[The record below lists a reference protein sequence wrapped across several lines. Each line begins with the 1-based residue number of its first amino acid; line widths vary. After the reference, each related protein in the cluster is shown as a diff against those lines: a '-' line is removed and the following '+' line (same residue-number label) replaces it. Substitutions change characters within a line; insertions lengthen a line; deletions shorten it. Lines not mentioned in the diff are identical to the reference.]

1 MNIICF
7 GFGQVA
13 KNFIKKLKDQG
24 TTFKL
29 TTTSREESKTKEFEN
44 INYESFQFTKEG
56 FDKNFLKRF
65 EEADHILLSIAP
77 IHGVDIV
84 IKNFKD
90 NFKSNKLKWI
100 TYLSA
105 TSVYGNHNGEW
116 VDENSET
123 KPTSPNGVERLKVE
137 KEWMQLA
144 SKFDLPFQI
153 FRLSG
158 IYSNQFNI
166 LKRLKSGE
174 AKIINKKNHFFSRIH
189 VEDIADIL
197 LSSLNNLKKKEIYN
211 ISDNLPASAEEVA
224 MYGVKLLGIDKPK
237 TIEINEI
244 ESEMLKN
251 FYKDS
256 KKVDNKKM
264 KEFFNHKLKYPT
276 YVEGLDSAR
285 LLPAQARPSRVWQK
299 PFGPWCPLPK
309 TLGR

>member
-24 TTFKL
+24 ATFKL
-29 TTTSREESKTKEFEN
+29 TATSREESKTEEFEN
-44 INYESFQFTKEG
+44 ITYESFQFTKEG

-189 VEDIADIL
+189 VEDIANIL
-197 LSSLNNLKKKEIYN
+197 FSSLNNFKKKEIYN

-237 TIEINEI
+237 TIQINEI

-264 KEFFNHKLKYPT
+264 KKFFNHKLKYPT
-276 YVEGLDSAR
+276 YVEGLNYI
-285 LLPAQARPSRVWQK
+285 
-299 PFGPWCPLPK
+299 FNNII
-309 TLGR
+309 

>member
-1 MNIICF
+1 MSAKNIICF

-24 TTFKL
+24 ITFKL
-29 TTTSREESKTKEFEN
+29 TVTSREESKTKEFEN
-44 INYESFQFTKEG
+44 INYESFQFSEEG
-56 FDKNFLKRF
+56 FDKTFMSRF
-65 EEADHILLSIAP
+65 EEADHILISIAP
-77 IHGVDIV
+77 INGTDIV
-84 IKNFKD
+84 IKNLKD
-90 NFKSNKLKWI
+90 YFKSSKFKWI

-105 TSVYGNHNGEW
+105 TSVYGNHNGKW

-123 KPTSPNGVERLKVE
+123 RPTSPNGVERLKVE
-137 KEWMQLA
+137 KEWMHLA

-158 IYSNQFNI
+158 IYSNQYNI

-189 VEDIADIL
+189 VEDIANIL
-197 LSSLNNLKKKEIYN
+197 FSSLNNFKKKEIYN
-211 ISDNLPASAEEVA
+211 ISDNKPASSEEVA

-276 YVEGLDSAR
+276 YVEGLNYI
-285 LLPAQARPSRVWQK
+285 
-299 PFGPWCPLPK
+299 FNN
-309 TLGR
+309 TF

>member
-1 MNIICF
+1 MQTKNIICF

-24 TTFKL
+24 FTFKL
-29 TTTSREESKTKEFEN
+29 TTTSREESKTKQFEN
-44 INYESFQFTKEG
+44 INYESFQFTEEG
-56 FDKNFLKRF
+56 FDKTFISRF

-77 IHGVDIV
+77 IKGTDIV
-84 IKNFKD
+84 IKNLKD
-90 NFKSNKLKWI
+90 YFKSSKFKWI

-105 TSVYGNHNGEW
+105 TSVYGDHNGEW

-123 KPTSPNGVERLKVE
+123 KPTSPNGIERLKVE

-144 SKFDLPFQI
+144 RKFDLPFQI

-158 IYSNQFNI
+158 IYSNQYNI

-174 AKIINKKNHFFSRIH
+174 AKIINKKNQFFSRIH
-189 VEDIADIL
+189 VEDIANVL
-197 LSSLNNLKKKEIYN
+197 FSSLNNFKKKEIYN

-276 YVEGLDSAR
+276 YVEGLNYI
-285 LLPAQARPSRVWQK
+285 
-299 PFGPWCPLPK
+299 FNN
-309 TLGR
+309 TI

>member
-24 TTFKL
+24 TAFKL
-29 TTTSREESKTKEFEN
+29 TTTSREESKIKEFEN

-90 NFKSNKLKWI
+90 NFKSNKFKWI

-123 KPTSPNGVERLKVE
+123 KPPSPNGVERLKVE

-144 SKFDLPFQI
+144 TKFNLPFQI

-166 LKRLKSGE
+166 LKRLKTGE

-189 VEDIADIL
+189 VEDIANVL
-197 LSSLNNLKKKEIYN
+197 FSSLNNFKKKEIYN

-276 YVEGLDSAR
+276 YVEGLNYI
-285 LLPAQARPSRVWQK
+285 
-299 PFGPWCPLPK
+299 FNNII
-309 TLGR
+309 